1 MVSRRWMWGVAGAA
15 ALLWLARSARAE
27 TEAEYLQG
35 PFTPKSPP
43 AAAPK
48 AVPKAAAASVPKAAA
63 PKAAKPPAFGYAA
76 ESARTATRLPPE
88 ERSARDF
95 LRMVSLQARYE
106 TEAARLALQRAEHP
120 GVLSFASDLAD
131 YHREADAELLHLMA
145 ARGMA
150 PPMMDNAQRKALN
163 RLARLNGARFDR
175 EFMEQLG
182 RDRQRDDVERFELAA
197 RGVTDPALLDWI
209 DRQLPSLRQQH
220 TSALELASYG
230 RKPRYGIGGPEVRPQ
245 PVKARRGNGGTGA
258 AGGQRVE

>member
-35 PFTPKSPP
+35 PFKPKTPP
-43 AAAPK
+43 ANAPAARAVPK
-48 AVPKAAAASVPKAAA
+48 APAASAPKAAAAKPKPAAFA
-63 PKAAKPPAFGYAA
+63 YAA
-76 ESARTATRLPPE
+76 ESAGTATRLPPE
-88 ERSARDF
+88 ERQARDF
-95 LRMVSLQARYE
+95 LRTVSLQARYE

-120 GVLSFASDLAD
+120 GVLVYASDLLD
-131 YHREADAELLHLMA
+131 HRREADAELLHLLA

-175 EFMEQLG
+175 EFVEQVG
-182 RDRQRDDVERFELAA
+182 RDRQRDDVQRYEMAA
-197 RGVTDPALLDWI
+197 KGITDPALLDWI

-220 TSALELASYG
+220 TSAVELASYG

-245 PVKARRGNGGTGA
+245 PVKAPRSSGGA
-258 AGGQRVE
+258 AGS

>member
-1 MVSRRWMWGVAGAA
+1 MWGVAGAA

-35 PFTPKSPP
+35 PFMPKPSPANVP
-43 AAAPK
+43 AAPPK
-48 AVPKAAAASVPKAAA
+48 AVPKASAASAPKAAA
-63 PKAAKPPAFGYAA
+63 ARPAKAQAFGYAA
-76 ESARTATRLPPE
+76 ESARTATRLPPD
-88 ERSARDF
+88 ERQARDF
-95 LRMVSLQARYE
+95 LRRVSLQARYE

-120 GVLSFASDLAD
+120 AVLSFASDLVD
-131 YHREADAELLHLMA
+131 YHREADAELLHLLA

-150 PPMMDNAQRKALN
+150 PPMMDTAQRKALN
-163 RLARLNGARFDR
+163 RLARLSGTRFDR

-182 RDRQRDDVERFELAA
+182 RDRQRDDVERFETAA
-197 RGVTDPALLDWI
+197 KGVTDPALLDWI

-245 PVKARRGNGGTGA
+245 PVKARRGSGGSGS

>member
-1 MVSRRWMWGVAGAA
+1 MWGVAGAA

-43 AAAPK
+43 AGAK
-48 AVPKAAAASVPKAAA
+48 AVPKASAASAPKAAA
-63 PKAAKPPAFGYAA
+63 AAKPKPRPAAFAYAA
-76 ESARTATRLPPE
+76 ESAGTATRLPPE
-88 ERSARDF
+88 ERSAREF

-120 GVLSFASDLAD
+120 GVLSFASDLLD
-131 YHREADAELLHLMA
+131 YHKEADAELLHLLA

-150 PPMMDNAQRKALN
+150 PPMMDTAQRKALN
-163 RLARLNGARFDR
+163 RLARLKGPRFDR
-175 EFMEQLG
+175 EFVEQVE
-182 RDRQRDDVERFELAA
+182 RDRRRDDVQRFETAA
-197 RGVTDPALLDWI
+197 KGVTDPALLDWI

-220 TSALELASYG
+220 SSAVELASYG

-245 PVKARRGNGGTGA
+245 PVKARRGSGA
-258 AGGQRVE
+258 GS

>member
-1 MVSRRWMWGVAGAA
+1 MWGVAGAA
-15 ALLWLARSARAE
+15 ALLWMARSARAE

-35 PFTPKSPP
+35 PFSPKSPP
-43 AAAPK
+43 ANAPAGDRAVPK
-48 AVPKAAAASVPKAAA
+48 ASAASAPKAAAARPKPRPAAFA
-63 PKAAKPPAFGYAA
+63 YAA
-76 ESARTATRLPPE
+76 ESAGTATRLPPE

-95 LRMVSLQARYE
+95 LRMASLQARYE

-120 GVLSFASDLAD
+120 GVLSFASDLVD
-131 YHREADAELLHLMA
+131 YHREAGAELLHLLA

-150 PPMMDNAQRKALN
+150 PPMLENAQRKALN

-175 EFMEQLG
+175 EFMVQLG
-182 RDRQRDDVERFELAA
+182 RDRQRDDVERFEMAA
-197 RGVTDPALLDWI
+197 KGVTDPALLDWI

-245 PVKARRGNGGTGA
+245 PVKPRRGSGGTGS